1 LTVNKGITLW
11 FTGLSGAGKTTVA
24 KALEKRL
31 KEMGFKVE
39 RLDGDLV
46 RQYLTRDLGYSRSD
60 RNENIRRVS
69 YVAALLTRNEVITLC
84 CFISPYRQG
93 RLEARKLIGS
103 FAEIY
108 VNAPLAVCERRD
120 VKGLYKKARAGEI
133 ATFTGISDPYEPPDA
148 PEIEI
153 RTDLLSVDHCVDK
166 VIGYLVDN
174 CYIKKRSNR
183 GY

>member
-1 LTVNKGITLW
+1 MTVNKGITLW

-46 RQYLTRDLGYSRSD
+46 RQYLTRDLGYSKSD

>member
-1 LTVNKGITLW
+1 MTVNKGITLW

>member
-1 LTVNKGITLW
+1 MTVNKGITLW

-133 ATFTGISDPYEPPDA
+133 AMFTGISDPYEPPDA

>member
-1 LTVNKGITLW
+1 MTVNKGITLW

-31 KEMGFKVE
+31 KEMGLKVE

-46 RQYLTRDLGYSRSD
+46 RQYLTRDLGYSKSD

-133 ATFTGISDPYEPPDA
+133 AMFTGISDPYEPPDA

-174 CYIKKRSNR
+174 CYIKKSSNR

>member
-46 RQYLTRDLGYSRSD
+46 RQYLTRDLGYSKSD

-133 ATFTGISDPYEPPDA
+133 AMFTGISDPYEPPDA

>member
-1 LTVNKGITLW
+1 MTVNKGITLW

-31 KEMGFKVE
+31 KEMGLKVE

>member
-1 LTVNKGITLW
+1 MTVNKGITLW

-46 RQYLTRDLGYSRSD
+46 RQYLTRDLGYSKSD

-133 ATFTGISDPYEPPDA
+133 AMFTGISDPYEPPDA

-174 CYIKKRSNR
+174 CYIKKSSNR

>member
-1 LTVNKGITLW
+1 MTVNKGITLW

-133 ATFTGISDPYEPPDA
+133 AMFTGISDPYEPPDA

-174 CYIKKRSNR
+174 CYIKKSSNR

>member
-31 KEMGFKVE
+31 KEMGLKVE

-46 RQYLTRDLGYSRSD
+46 RQYLTRDLGYSKSD

-133 ATFTGISDPYEPPDA
+133 AMFTGISDPYEPPDA

-174 CYIKKRSNR
+174 CYIKKSSNR